1 MVQGM
6 LVFAGVL
13 AMLLTAYAQGDA
25 AAGEKSSSIAPPAPR
40 ASRAKTSGTEPG
52 YNYSSAMKGRTS
64 PATKRPWTNISR
76 APAGS
81 SWARVWVYFMP
92 SEKDRQDIIA
102 VSRVLAFQTG
112 LYRARCC
119 RDRYCIYLKIA

>member
-25 AAGEKSSSIAPPAPR
+25 AAGEKSSSIAPPATR

-52 YNYSSAMKGRTS
+52 YNYSSAMKGANVTCHEKTLDEYLQGPGRFVLGTS
-64 PATKRPWTNISR
+64 I
-76 APAGS
+76 
-81 SWARVWVYFMP
+81 VYFMP

-102 VSRVLAFQTG
+102 VSRVLALQTG